1 MAEVQSNAFSGISS
15 FIRLVQL
22 FVRMVTFYE
31 EMAPASLKPSG
42 SIIAAGSI
50 EGSDVE
56 KDLDGGVSMW
66 TPLGSKTS
74 RGSRFLVYSI
84 SDWVL
89 DDNHQFD
96 SLCR

>member
-1 MAEVQSNAFSGISS
+1 M
-15 FIRLVQL
+15 
-22 FVRMVTFYE
+22 
-31 EMAPASLKPSG
+31 KPSG

-74 RGSRFLVYSI
+74 RGSRFLVYDINDWARVIII
-84 SDWVL
+84 SLTHSAGKLKPEFSPKSWAIGLIARAPESSEALRKGGV
-89 DDNHQFD
+89 
-96 SLCR
+96 S

>member
-1 MAEVQSNAFSGISS
+1 
-15 FIRLVQL
+15 
-22 FVRMVTFYE
+22 MVTFYE
-31 EMAPASLKPSG
+31 EMAPASVKPSG

-74 RGSRFLVYSI
+74 RGSRFLVYGI
-84 SDWVL
+84 SDWVRGV
-89 DDNHQFD
+89 NHRFD